1 MTHNKCF
8 IPQNEMAF
16 RYLNGDQG
24 FVWQSGNTDRELP
37 HTATYIML
45 SWLYLD
51 ANLQHSLQKWMQ
63 CNTPEFILLQWET
76 PDYSLNSLIGT
87 ILWTFCHVLDTPDYA
102 LSWHIYVIKV
112 HAFFFFF
119 LPYFSVAILWGYW
132 YCNQCTVDINGK
144 RVNWKTV
151 MKTLVGDVH

>member
-1 MTHNKCF
+1 MYDN
-8 IPQNEMAF
+8 Q
-16 RYLNGDQG
+16 L
-24 FVWQSGNTDRELP
+24 TDRELP

-45 SWLYLD
+45 SWLYLV

-76 PDYSLNSLIGT
+76 PDSLICT
-87 ILWTFCHVLDTPDYA
+87 IPRTFCHVLDTPDYA

-112 HAFFFFF
+112 HAF
-119 LPYFSVAILWGYW
+119 LPCFSVAILWGYW

-144 RVNWKTV
+144 TSELKTV
-151 MKTLVGDVH
+151 MKTLIGDVH